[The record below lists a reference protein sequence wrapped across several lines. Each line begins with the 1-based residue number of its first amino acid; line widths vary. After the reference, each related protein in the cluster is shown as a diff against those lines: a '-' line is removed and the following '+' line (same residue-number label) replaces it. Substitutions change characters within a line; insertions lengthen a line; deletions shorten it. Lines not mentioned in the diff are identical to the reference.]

1 VKPPE
6 PVLHDISPPLGP
18 ETAVFPGDTPLD
30 REVVLDLA
38 RGDTVTLS
46 SLRSTCHLGA
56 HVDAP
61 SHYDPAGATIGD
73 RPLAP
78 FVGPCRVV
86 RVEVARGG
94 LVTTAMVRAALAADS
109 QSGADGR
116 LEVERVL
123 FATGTY
129 PDPTEFTTDF
139 AALAPDLVDWLAAE
153 GVTLVGVD
161 TPSIDPAN
169 STDLPAHQAVRR
181 HDLNILE
188 GVVLSHVE
196 PGLYELIALPLRL
209 AAFDG
214 SPVRAVLRGLGDRQV
229 GRGRDPG
236 T

>member
-1 VKPPE
+1 MKPPR
-6 PVLHDISPPLGP
+6 PVLYDISPPLGP
-18 ETAVFPGDTPLD
+18 ETAVFPGDTPLA
-30 REVVLDLA
+30 REIVLDLA

-61 SHYDPAGATIGD
+61 SHYDPAGAAIGD

-86 RVEVARGG
+86 RVKVARGG
-94 LVTTAMVRAALAADS
+94 LVTTAMVRAAVAAES
-109 QSGADGR
+109 IAGADGR
-116 LEVERVL
+116 LDVERIL

-139 AALAPDLVDWLAAE
+139 AALAPELVDWLAGE
-153 GVTLVGVD
+153 GVSLVGVD
-161 TPSIDPAN
+161 TPSIDPAD
-169 STDLPAHQAVRR
+169 SADLPAHQAVRR

-196 PGLYELIALPLRL
+196 PGLYELIARPLRL
-209 AAFDG
+209 TAFDG
-214 SPVRAVLRGLGDRQV
+214 SPVRAVLRAPGDREV
-229 GRGRDPG
+229 RRS
-236 T
+236 